1 MLIEASDPSIRDVMG
16 LLQHLNMQELK
27 DLLHDERR
35 LETMIRDSQ
44 KVNNVKLVF
53 LLHTYGYFL
62 RSSSRRARKTFC
74 LQAIN
79 HSQNTT

>member
-1 MLIEASDPSIRDVMG
+1 MLIEANDPSIRDVMG

-53 LLHTYGYFL
+53 CYILMDIF
-62 RSSSRRARKTFC
+62 
-74 LQAIN
+74 
-79 HSQNTT
+79 